1 MPADFSIVLGEEYQD
16 VAATPRDIKFWMP
29 ENAVIQRANAILQ
42 LMVYPRL
49 DPDDLKVEVSING
62 TTVLTYGPSS
72 ADFVRSFHVV
82 FNAANLMHGD
92 NFLRVKRTSGDGS
105 GAFRLYNVVVWYRE
119 GVTAASK
126 TALDRTA
133 RKTKTRP
140 TTRKSNKRPTKG
152 R

>member
-62 TTVLTYGPSS
+62 TTVLTYGPIQLILC
-72 ADFVRSFHVV
+72 ARS
-82 FNAANLMHGD
+82 
-92 NFLRVKRTSGDGS
+92 TSFS
-105 GAFRLYNVVVWYRE
+105 TQPICIMAI
-119 GVTAASK
+119 TS
-126 TALDRTA
+126 
-133 RKTKTRP
+133 
-140 TTRKSNKRPTKG
+140 
-152 R
+152 